1 MPHSYGL
8 LHHLAHNLNR
18 TLEVEALTPR
28 QQLSL
33 GSTNL
38 TAGLHLLLSETG
50 RVATSRISVAAQR
63 PADGRRG
70 SVDQAGSLAQA
81 KALGMTDL
89 NSGALFNAKFGIR
102 HRGSTVPERS
112 GAALS
117 FRRRPAPTN
126 EVSALVRRYSLVS
139 VWLSIKFLITT
150 VPASLSCQ
158 PCLRL
163 SKAIQNTPKKSGV
176 MDTKYAR

>member
-1 MPHSYGL
+1 VTHSYGL

-38 TAGLHLLLSETG
+38 TAGLHLLLSDTG
-50 RVATSRISVAAQR
+50 RVAASGISVAAQL
-63 PADGRRG
+63 PADGGRG
-70 SVDQAGSLAQA
+70 SVDQAGNLAQA
-81 KALGMTDL
+81 KTLGMTDL

-112 GAALS
+112 GVALS
-117 FRRRPAPTN
+117 IRRRPAYIRVKN
-126 EVSALVRRYSLVS
+126 RELS
-139 VWLSIKFLITT
+139 VFDYAQVDAQGIVLTT
-150 VPASLSCQ
+150 LTDSE
-158 PCLRL
+158 
-163 SKAIQNTPKKSGV
+163 
-176 MDTKYAR
+176 YAA

>member
-38 TAGLHLLLSETG
+38 TAGLHLLLSDTG
-50 RVATSRISVAAQR
+50 RVAASGISVAAQL
-63 PADGRRG
+63 PADGGRG
-70 SVDQAGSLAQA
+70 SVDQAGNLAQA

-89 NSGALFNAKFGIR
+89 NGGALFNAKFGVR

-112 GAALS
+112 GVALS
-117 FRRRPAPTN
+117 FRRRPAYTWVKN
-126 EVSALVRRYSLVS
+126 RELS
-139 VWLSIKFLITT
+139 VFDYAQVDAQVIVLIDLAGSEYT
-150 VPASLSCQ
+150 A
-158 PCLRL
+158 
-163 SKAIQNTPKKSGV
+163 
-176 MDTKYAR
+176 